1 MRCRAEGNPT
11 PRVEWTR
18 EPGGTGVLGG
28 LGEPGL
34 LLTSVSRQDEGEYT
48 CTVENTAGRET
59 ITITL
64 YITEK
69 GKRRRLPP
77 SPHHTS
83 QKTVK

>member
-1 MRCRAEGNPT
+1 MTVRDLTTVRMCRVRCWMDGVRGET
-11 PRVEWTR
+11 
-18 EPGGTGVLGG
+18 VLGVAG
-28 LGEPGL
+28 AGPG
-34 LLTSVSRQDEGEYT
+34 DEGEYT